1 MRCSCDDPPDVNCR
15 AKSYSAADHLINPGR
30 SLQQSDGNLTS
41 VEICVSVNSALKHQ
55 RCRNVCFWKF
65 ASLHPISKIVVHLR
79 PESFLSI
86 RKYASYYRLPLRRRV
101 VGQYLERETLPYL
114 NFRLHWN
121 PLDFYL
127 SAVEQFSC
135 RKQAIALIENW
146 ARWPTGVNEFYGD
159 VTTASGGSP
168 TQLGYCAFEA
178 SVDASGH

>member
-1 MRCSCDDPPDVNCR
+1 CDDPPYVKCR
-15 AKSYSAADHLINPGR
+15 AKSYSAADHLINSGR

-121 PLDFYL
+121 PLICICHPWSSLVGENRRFHSMSEMAMLRQLRQPNDIITCH
-127 SAVEQFSC
+127 FSDPPN
-135 RKQAIALIENW
+135 R
-146 ARWPTGVNEFYGD
+146 RTGF
-159 VTTASGGSP
+159 AS
-168 TQLGYCAFEA
+168 
-178 SVDASGH
+178 